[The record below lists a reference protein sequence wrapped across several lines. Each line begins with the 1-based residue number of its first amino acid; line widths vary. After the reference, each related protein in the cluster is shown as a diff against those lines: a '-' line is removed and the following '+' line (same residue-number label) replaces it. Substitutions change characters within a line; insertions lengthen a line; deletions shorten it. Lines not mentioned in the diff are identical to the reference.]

1 VYILLFVDD
10 MLIIGSR
17 PHVNTI
23 KASIRKLWK
32 YKDPVPTS
40 VFVGFQIKRDRL
52 KRTLRIHQEAYTTRL
67 LNKLRMGN
75 CNPRALPIAAS
86 TVLKLTE
93 HDLDQYQEVS
103 KD

>member
-1 VYILLFVDD
+1 
-10 MLIIGSR
+10 MLIIRSR

-32 YKDPVPTS
+32 YKDLVPVS
-40 VFVGFQIKRDRL
+40 VFIGFQIKRDRP

-75 CNPRALPIAAS
+75 CNPRALPIAAG
-86 TVLKLTE
+86 TVLKSTE
-93 HDLDQYQEVS
+93 HDLDRYQEVS